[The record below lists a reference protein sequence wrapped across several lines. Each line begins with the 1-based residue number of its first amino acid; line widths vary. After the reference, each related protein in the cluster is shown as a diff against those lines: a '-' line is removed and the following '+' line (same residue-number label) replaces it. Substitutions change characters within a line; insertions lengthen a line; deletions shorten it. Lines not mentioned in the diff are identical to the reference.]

1 MLEKPVFTYFCLSGF
16 VVFCNNLSDKTGW
29 HPAYN
34 PCMEYLDKYI
44 PKELLALKINYC
56 KKRLRELPKVSVC
69 KEKIRGIEV
78 IRLKS
83 GNHRFKKDS
92 AKGQELYASM
102 YEREDLE
109 RQLAVYEAI
118 WDYYYRTPPPEY
130 DPPKI
135 VRTLR
140 TSAKEEVVMNKAF
153 FDSLKNDANTK
164 YPKPMIHSFNGIQ
177 YRSTYEKEAAMCYT
191 EMGIPFKYEPELFL
205 FGVKKPQY
213 PDFILYIPELDTCK
227 IHEHLGLMNYSSYAR
242 DQKLKCST
250 YTDAGL
256 LIDQDVFFTYSNED
270 QPLDM
275 RYLAAKL
282 NTSVFGSLVCSNDW
296 IENTNA

>member
-1 MLEKPVFTYFCLSGF
+1 MLENPIFTLFCLSGF
-16 VVFCNNLSDKTGW
+16 VVFLNNLSDKTDK
-29 HPAYN
+29 HPTYN
-34 PCMEYLDKYI
+34 PVMEYLDKYI

-56 KKRLRELPKVSVC
+56 KKRLRELPKVNVC
-69 KEKIRGIEV
+69 KDKVRGIQV
-78 IRLKS
+78 VRLRS
-83 GNHRFKKDS
+83 ENHRFKKDS
-92 AKGQELYASM
+92 SKGQDLYAAM
-102 YEREDLE
+102 LEREDVEKQLE
-109 RQLAVYEAI
+109 VYEAI

-135 VRTLR
+135 VRTLK
-140 TSAKEEVVMNKAF
+140 TGYKEEVVMDKAF

-227 IHEHLGLMNYSSYAR
+227 IHEHLGLMNYSNYAR

-275 RYLAAKL
+275 RYLAAKI

-296 IENTNA
+296 KEHLDS